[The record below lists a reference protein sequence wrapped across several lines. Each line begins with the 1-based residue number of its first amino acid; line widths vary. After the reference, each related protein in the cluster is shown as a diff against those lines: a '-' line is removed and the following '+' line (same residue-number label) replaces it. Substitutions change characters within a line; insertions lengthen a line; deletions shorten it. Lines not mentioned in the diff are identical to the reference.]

1 MFLFLRQ
8 VLSYRRKKVKA
19 SVKNMKKYKDFY
31 KKQKRRHEEAL
42 QKYQENHMDEMEIIN
57 LHKRCNNTKATART
71 VAKLAKK
78 APKSGYHLF

>member
-1 MFLFLRQ
+1 M
-8 VLSYRRKKVKA
+8 
-19 SVKNMKKYKDFY
+19 KNMKKYKDFY